1 MENKVSF
8 KLMSMAG
15 QGGSVF
21 GISLIELMNHR
32 NDLVVLSSDMSTPAG
47 LDKFK
52 VAFPDH
58 FMNMGIAEQNMIGT
72 AAGLAD
78 EGYKPVCVAQACF
91 ITMRCFEQV
100 RQYCGYM
107 QIPMVIV
114 GIGSGIS
121 LQYMGNTHYAIEDLA
136 LMRIIPGMEVIAP
149 CDSYEAVK
157 SFEYAVNS
165 KHPVYIRLFGGTA
178 IPAVFNN
185 EVAFEC
191 GKAIKMR
198 EGSDVQII
206 AIGSMV
212 GNAIKVAEELASDGV
227 SASVADM
234 HTIKPLDERAIEME
248 KKLIVTI
255 EEHNVIGGLGSV
267 VADALSR
274 YATHPKLLTLGID
287 DRFLP
292 VGSYK
297 YLLEQCGLDVDST
310 KKAILSGLIDKE
322 KSLLSTK
329 KTI

>member
-1 MENKVSF
+1 MENKVNF

-32 NDLVVLSSDMSTPAG
+32 SDLVVLSSDMSTPAG

-52 VAFPDH
+52 AAFPGR

-114 GIGSGIS
+114 GIGSGVS

-178 IPAVFNN
+178 IPAVFNE
-185 EVAFEC
+185 EVAYEC

-198 EGSDVQII
+198 EGADVQII
-206 AIGSMV
+206 ATGSMV
-212 GNAIKVAEELASDGV
+212 GTAMKAADEFAAEGIATAVL
-227 SASVADM
+227 DM
-234 HTIKPLDERAIEME
+234 HTIKPLDAEAIDLN
-248 KKLIVTI
+248 KKLIVTL
-255 EEHNVIGGLGSV
+255 EEHNIIGGLGGA
-267 VADALSR
+267 VAEVLSR
-274 YATHPKLLTLGID
+274 YTTHPKLLTLGVD
-287 DRFLP
+287 DCFLS
-292 VGSYK
+292 VGSYQ
-297 YLLEQCGLDVDST
+297 YLLQQCGLDV
-310 KKAILSGLIDKE
+310 E
-322 KSLLSTK
+322 
-329 KTI
+329 TIKNKIINIIR